1 MLSLFHI
8 NKPSVKQPLRDFIIR
23 LTNDSIKRQMECNSN
38 SKETQHVAQIVSPFS
53 PDNPKHPGNFL
64 IPLVVGVLSVSSIL
78 YYFYRNKK

>member
-23 LTNDSIKRQMECNSN
+23 LTNDSIKRQMEYN
-38 SKETQHVAQIVSPFS
+38 KTETKNVGQIICPFV
-53 PDNPKHPGNFL
+53 PDNPKYPGS
-64 IPLVVGVLSVSSIL
+64 IGPLVIVFLSVSSIF

>member
-23 LTNDSIKRQMECNSN
+23 LTNDSIKRQMEYNEP
-38 SKETQHVAQIVSPFS
+38 ETKNVCQNLSPFV
-53 PDNPKHPGNFL
+53 PDNPKHPGS
-64 IPLVVGVLSVSSIL
+64 IVPLVVVFLSVSSIF

>member
-23 LTNDSIKRQMECNSN
+23 LTNDSIKRQMEYN
-38 SKETQHVAQIVSPFS
+38 ETETKNVGQIISPFV
-53 PDNPKHPGNFL
+53 PDNPKHPSSFV
-64 IPLVVGVLSVSSIL
+64 PLVVVFLSVSSIC